1 MKNRLG
7 RIPRLVDF
15 YENEEIDPM
24 IIIREY
30 KTYYAMLKAMEKEQE
45 IEKLSDS
52 ETLILEYL
60 SKNDFKR
67 GTSTRVRIIEN
78 AVGV

>member
-1 MKNRLG
+1 
-7 RIPRLVDF
+7 
-15 YENEEIDPM
+15 M

-60 SKNDFKR
+60 SKTILS
-67 GTSTRVRIIEN
+67 GVRPQELELLKMLLEYNEVSIEEFQEDVS
-78 AVGV
+78 AEFGYL

>member
-1 MKNRLG
+1 M
-7 RIPRLVDF
+7 VDF

-30 KTYYAMLKAMEKEQE
+30 KTYYAMLKAMEKKQE
-45 IEKLSDS
+45 IEELSDS

-60 SKNDFKR
+60 SKTVLS
-67 GTSTRVRIIEN
+67 GVRPQELELLKCYWSITKFL
-78 AVGV
+78 